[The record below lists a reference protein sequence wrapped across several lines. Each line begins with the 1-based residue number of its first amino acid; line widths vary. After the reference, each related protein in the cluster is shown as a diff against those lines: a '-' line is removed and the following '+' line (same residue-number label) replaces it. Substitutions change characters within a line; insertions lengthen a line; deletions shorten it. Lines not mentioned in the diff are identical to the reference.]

1 MAGGGANDKEVNFWP
16 GFVDALA
23 NVVVTMIFVVV
34 VFTIALLY
42 FAQNKVKEALASAQ
56 KAETVPVPTPPP
68 VASAATVI
76 ELQRRVTELQREN
89 EQLRRQTQ
97 TAARSSAPPQAG
109 SVPRAEVQIAESAP
123 PPGPAPALARIQGL
137 ESSLQIIFPAGTIEM
152 DAPSIARLEAAFAT
166 IAERARSE
174 GIELVGIAEAGPYS
188 EGRRLSYYRNL
199 ALRNWLIERGIP
211 AARIR
216 MRLADVDSGRPQ
228 GIVQLSPAGQVR

>member
-1 MAGGGANDKEVNFWP
+1 MAGGSANSKEVNFWP

-56 KAETVPVPTPPP
+56 KAETPVPTPAP
-68 VASAATVI
+68 VASAATLA

-109 SVPRAEVQIAESAP
+109 SIPRAEVQIAESAP

-137 ESSLQIIFPAGTIEM
+137 ESSLQIVFPAGTIEM
-152 DAPSIARLEAAFAT
+152 DAPSIARLEAAFAA
-166 IAERARSE
+166 IADRARSD

-188 EGRRLSYYRNL
+188 EGRRLAYYRNL
-199 ALRNWLIERGIP
+199 ALRNWLIDKGVP

-228 GIVQLSPAGQVR
+228 GIVQLSPAAQGR